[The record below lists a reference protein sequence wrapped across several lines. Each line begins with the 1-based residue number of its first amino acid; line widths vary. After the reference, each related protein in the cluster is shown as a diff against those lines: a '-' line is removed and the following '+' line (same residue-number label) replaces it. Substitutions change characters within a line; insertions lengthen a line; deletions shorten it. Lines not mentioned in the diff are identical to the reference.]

1 MNNFPR
7 AYACYNKNSEIRM
20 QSTSGGAFTCI
31 ATYFINQYNA
41 DIYGAAFNQNLEVM
55 HMCISS
61 VEDLGKLRG
70 SKYPQS
76 KIGDSYIEIKE
87 KLLRGKTVLF
97 VGTPCQIEAL
107 HQFLDHNF
115 ESLWTMDFVCHGVAS
130 NKIWRDYISNNEHH
144 GRLKNIVFKYKYRGW
159 KKWYVK
165 KEYVAKTT
173 YIRGS
178 MDIFMRSFLRNTNVR
193 PSCYKCSFKGL
204 KRTSDFTISDCW
216 GIGEKNTELNDDKG
230 LSALLLQNQ
239 RAVSVF
245 EKIKQSLEFQEYDSN
260 ILMEGN
266 WTAFQSVKPSADRQ
280 RFFDMYE
287 KYGYEKAMNKF
298 FKPTII
304 SWVNYYLK
312 RIRGVEK

>member
-41 DIYGAAFNQNLEVM
+41 DIYGAAFNQNLEVI

-76 KIGDSYIEIKE
+76 EIGDSYIEIKE

-107 HQFLDHNF
+107 HQFLEHNF

-130 NKIWRDYISNNEHH
+130 NKIWRDYISNNEHQ

-216 GIGEKNTELNDDKG
+216 GIG
-230 LSALLLQNQ
+230 
-239 RAVSVF
+239 AVSYTH
-245 EKIKQSLEFQEYDSN
+245 LT
-260 ILMEGN
+260 L
-266 WTAFQSVKPSADRQ
+266 
-280 RFFDMYE
+280 
-287 KYGYEKAMNKF
+287 
-298 FKPTII
+298 PTIA
-304 SWVNYYLK
+304 
-312 RIRGVEK
+312 

>member
-1 MNNFPR
+1 
-7 AYACYNKNSEIRM
+7 
-20 QSTSGGAFTCI
+20 
-31 ATYFINQYNA
+31 
-41 DIYGAAFNQNLEVM
+41 
-55 HMCISS
+55 
-61 VEDLGKLRG
+61 
-70 SKYPQS
+70 
-76 KIGDSYIEIKE
+76 
-87 KLLRGKTVLF
+87 
-97 VGTPCQIEAL
+97 
-107 HQFLDHNF
+107 
-115 ESLWTMDFVCHGVAS
+115 
-130 NKIWRDYISNNEHH
+130 
-144 GRLKNIVFKYKYRGW
+144 
-159 KKWYVK
+159 
-165 KEYVAKTT
+165 
-173 YIRGS
+173 
-178 MDIFMRSFLRNTNVR
+178 MRSFLRNTNVR

-245 EKIKQSLEFQEYDSN
+245 EKIKQNLEFQEYDSN
-260 ILMEGN
+260 VLMEGN

-280 RFFDMYE
+280 QFFDMYE